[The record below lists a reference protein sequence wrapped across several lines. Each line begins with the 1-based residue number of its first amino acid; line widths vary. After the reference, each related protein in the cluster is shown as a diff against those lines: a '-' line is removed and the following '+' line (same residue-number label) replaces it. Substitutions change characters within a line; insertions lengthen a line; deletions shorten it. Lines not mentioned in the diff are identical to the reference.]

1 MEYFPPAL
9 ETLIEQFARLP
20 GVGKKSAQRL
30 AFFVL
35 GLPDDDAQ
43 AFSDAILDAK
53 KSISLCPVCCSFT
66 EGEGLCPICASSK
79 RDDATV
85 CVVADPK
92 DVAALERSRE

>member
-53 KSISLCPVCCSFT
+53 KSAVVLPRVRDSALFVPVPNGMTLPS
-66 EGEGLCPICASSK
+66 
-79 RDDATV
+79 V
-85 CVVADPK
+85 
-92 DVAALERSRE
+92 

>member
-53 KSISLCPVCCSFT
+53 KSISLWPF
-66 EGEGLCPICASSK
+66 
-79 RDDATV
+79 
-85 CVVADPK
+85 
-92 DVAALERSRE
+92 